1 MDKLIIDGK
10 DYGNDYTAYCRA
22 YNNRL
27 REMFIEDNLMKIK
40 DIPIKQKKRPQIKRY
55 RTYDFTSRS
64 ERIHKILSYVC
75 VYLGGVALF
84 AYGFI
89 ALLLT

>member
-1 MDKLIIDGK
+1 MIIYHRSQPTNINKLRYSNHAIPFFIKDITMDKLIIDGK

-40 DIPIKQKKRPQIKRY
+40 DIPIKQKKRPQN
-55 RTYDFTSRS
+55 
-64 ERIHKILSYVC
+64 
-75 VYLGGVALF
+75 
-84 AYGFI
+84 
-89 ALLLT
+89 